1 MFSPLSVRACDN
13 LYFQPIPQ
21 NGHSGALG
29 VLVHNLVV
37 EVKEAERETA
47 TSLMAHFPS
56 SRVGQEDPLLELS
69 TDNVLEAEQR

>member
-37 EVKEAERETA
+37 EVKEAERETV

-56 SRVGQEDPLLELS
+56 SRVGQFNSLLELS